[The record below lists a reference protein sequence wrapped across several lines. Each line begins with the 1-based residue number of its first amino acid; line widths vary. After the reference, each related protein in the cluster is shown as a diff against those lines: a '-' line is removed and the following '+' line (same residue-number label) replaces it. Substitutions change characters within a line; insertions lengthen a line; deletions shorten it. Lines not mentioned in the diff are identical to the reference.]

1 MYVFASG
8 QTERPPPTMLDC
20 PVDNDKLSKQRS
32 NKRQKMSDGAPV
44 TPPPPPTDAHAKA
57 PEIVKTLYKKYQK
70 ADKYTLAGRL
80 DTVDCAKPNHFV
92 QARKNVKLP
101 KDLRKMF
108 EEFVGG
114 FGVPE
119 NVVDPQEVYEVKS
132 VPGHP
137 YLSTFRKV
145 GLFIY
150 PNLLPPSVQIA
161 LLDRLLHRD
170 LSNPTHQ
177 TNVHLHYNVQ
187 YPDPTSGGAPDTF
200 FSPGA
205 SALQYPPKASH
216 SAIDTRKLLE
226 KKLRWITLGGQYD
239 WTAKQY
245 PPGAP
250 PDFPADLKTLIG
262 KIFPMVPE
270 AAICNLYSPGDT
282 LAVHRDVSEECAQ
295 PLVSISLG
303 CDSIFIAGLEDD
315 PKDKAGRIRVAPI
328 KLRSGDAVLMSGEA
342 RYAWHGVPKVMA
354 DTCPALLSDW
364 PAINTAA
371 HPDGAQRFAAYKG
384 WMKSHRVNLNV
395 RQMFVAQEVEGEEQA
410 LSCEKE

>member
-1 MYVFASG
+1 
-8 QTERPPPTMLDC
+8 
-20 PVDNDKLSKQRS
+20 
-32 NKRQKMSDGAPV
+32 MSDGASA

-70 ADKYTLAGRL
+70 ADKYALAGRL

-92 QARKNVKLP
+92 QARKSVKLP
-101 KDLRKMF
+101 KDLKKILD
-108 EEFVGG
+108 EFVGG
-114 FGVPE
+114 GGVPE
-119 NVVDPQEVYEVKS
+119 SVVDPQEVYEVKS
-132 VPGHP
+132 VP
-137 YLSTFRKV
+137 

-177 TNVHLHYNVQ
+177 TNVHLHYNVP
-187 YPDPTSGGAPDTF
+187 YPSPTSDGTPGTF
-200 FSPGA
+200 FSPEA
-205 SALQYPPKASH
+205 SAFQYPPKASH

-250 PDFPADLKTLIG
+250 PDFPADLKTLIS

-270 AAICNLYSPGDT
+270 AAICNFYSPGDT

-315 PKDKAGRIRVAPI
+315 PNDRSGRIRVAPI

-354 DTCPALLSDW
+354 DTCPAFLADW
-364 PAINTAA
+364 PAMNTAA
-371 HPDGAQRFAAYKG
+371 HPDGAQRFVAYKG

-395 RQMFVAQEVEGEEQA
+395 RQMFAAPEVEGEEQA
-410 LSCEKE
+410 LISTKE